1 MDVAPIIAD
10 WKRRLVAMVETPAYV
25 FRDTPWPWADAYER
39 RLKTFTGFPEAEVA
53 AAEARLGVRFPTVF
67 REYLVQMGQSPGD
80 LFRGTDLARVEE
92 FEGFRASAEA
102 LLRETDPSFFLPPEA
117 VVFMSHQGYI
127 FVYVLAI
134 GGFDGPPMQWTEG
147 EREPSPV
154 APTFAEMVDAEL
166 RLKEENHR
174 HARERGG
181 YWLTIFPDG
190 GTAESHPARDERPL
204 DQVGRGKL

>member
-10 WKRRLVAMVETPAYV
+10 WKRRLVAMAETPAYV
-25 FRDTPWPWADAYER
+25 FRDTPWRWADEYER

-67 REYLVQMGQSPGD
+67 REYLLRMGRSPGD
-80 LFRGTDLARVEE
+80 LFRGTDLAGLEE
-92 FEGFRASAEA
+92 FEGFRAGAEA
-102 LLRETDPSFFLPPEA
+102 LLRETDPSLSLPPEA
-117 VVFMSHQGYI
+117 IVFMCHQGYV
-127 FVYVLAI
+127 FVYVLAV

-154 APTFAEMVDAEL
+154 AATFAEMVDAEL

-174 HARERGG
+174 KAREQGG
-181 YWLTIFPDG
+181 YWLTLYPGG
-190 GTAESHPARDERPL
+190 GTAESYPARGERPL
-204 DQVGRGKL
+204 DEVGPGGR